1 MDRETAKNMVK
12 DRLDEYLTGKG
23 INTRKAFTCLNP
35 LHVDTD
41 PSMRYDPKRKKVHC
55 FGCGKSYDTFDLIG
69 LDYNLTDPKE
79 IFNKAYEIFHITL
92 DAPAAVKSTER
103 KTDKDLP
110 IAPEKNGVQSDV
122 ATAEPEADFTDYYKA
137 CRQSIGN
144 EAAQSYLAFRGI
156 SKETADRFYIGFD
169 EKTGFIVIPAT
180 KGFYIARNTDPAA
193 KFRYKNPAGAASE
206 IFNEKAIYGENGKPV
221 FITEGAIDALSIIE
235 TGRAAAALNST
246 SNVQKLLNKLEQK
259 KTRSPL
265 ILCLD
270 SDDAGKEATAKLEKG
285 LREIGIQYIKAEI
298 SGRYKDPNEA
308 YTQNKVG
315 FFADVAQ
322 AERDACKPDNTT
334 DYIYSVMPAD
344 INQIKAQANRKTGFA
359 NLDAEIGNIYN
370 GLYVIG
376 ALSGGGKTTFAGQIA
391 DQMAAQGH
399 HVLFF
404 SMEQSRLEMVSKSIA
419 RETAKR
425 DAKTAVTSLQIRQ
438 GAMNEAI
445 ADAAMNYC
453 EAVGDRVSVIEYR
466 LGCTVTEIKDY
477 ALRYK
482 ERNGVNPVCII
493 DYLQALQAEAEPGT
507 NRKQTEKRAIVDYN
521 VTELRRLTFEGIPVI
536 LISSLNRSNYYSK
549 IGLDAFKESG
559 GIEYTADC
567 VFGLQLAVMES
578 DIFDKDGR
586 EPEKKKLIEAAS
598 NENPRKLELVCL
610 KNRYGKKDCKV
621 HFNYYPQFDF
631 YEPDDGFTDYT
642 GATPW
647 GKATKKL

>member
-12 DRLDEYLTGKG
+12 DRLEEYLTGKG
-23 INTRKAFTCLNP
+23 INTRKAFVCLNP

-55 FGCGKSYDTFDLIG
+55 FGCGKNYDTFDLIG
-69 LDYNLTDPKE
+69 LDYNITDPKE
-79 IFNKAYEIFHITL
+79 IFSKAYEIFHITL

-103 KTDKDLP
+103 KKDKDLP
-110 IAPEKNGVQSDV
+110 IEPEKNGVQGD
-122 ATAEPEADFTDYYKA
+122 TAPTEPAADFTDYYKA
-137 CRQSIGN
+137 CRQSIDN
-144 EAAQSYLAFRGI
+144 EAAQRYLALRGI

-169 EKTGFIVIPAT
+169 ERTGFIIIPAS
-180 KGFYIARNTDPAA
+180 KSFYIARNTDPAA
-193 KFRYKNPAGAASE
+193 KFRYNNPAGVESE
-206 IFNEKAIYGENGKPV
+206 IFNGKAIYAENGKPV

-270 SDDAGKEATAKLEKG
+270 NDDAGKEATAKLEKG

-315 FFADVAQ
+315 FSADVAQ

-334 DYIYSVMPAD
+334 DYIYSGMTAD
-344 INQIKAQANRKTGFA
+344 INLIKAQANRKTGFA
-359 NLDAEIGNIYN
+359 NLDKEAGNVYN

-425 DAKTAVTSLQIRQ
+425 DLKTAVTSLQIRQ

-445 ADAAMNYC
+445 ADASMNYC
-453 EAVGDRVSVIEYR
+453 ETVGDRVSVIEYR

-507 NRKQTEKRAIVDYN
+507 NRKPTDKRAIVDYN

-536 LISSLNRSNYYSK
+536 LISSLNRSNYYSR
-549 IGLDAFKESG
+549 IGLDALKESG
-559 GIEYTADC
+559 GVEYTAD
-567 VFGLQLAVMES
+567 VVWGLQLAVMES
-578 DIFDKDGR
+578 DIFGKDGR
-586 EPEKKKLIEAAS
+586 EPEKKKLIEAALA
-598 NENPRKLELVCL
+598 ENPRKLEIVCL
-610 KNRYGKKDCKV
+610 KNRYGKKDYTA
-621 HFNYYPQFDF
+621 HFKYYAAHD
-631 YEPDDGFTDYT
+631 YYIPDDGFTDYT
-642 GATPW
+642 GSTPW
-647 GKATKKL
+647 DKTPRL